1 MNVNSQ
7 TVVDMLQS
15 VKKES
20 DNDAI
25 SMLASVFELEIYTHQ
40 GDFDKAYALFE
51 VGQTAGTT

>member
-1 MNVNSQ
+1 MNANSQ
-7 TVVDMLQS
+7 AVVDMLQT

-40 GDFDKAYALFE
+40 GNFDMAYTLFE
-51 VGQTAGTT
+51 VSSV